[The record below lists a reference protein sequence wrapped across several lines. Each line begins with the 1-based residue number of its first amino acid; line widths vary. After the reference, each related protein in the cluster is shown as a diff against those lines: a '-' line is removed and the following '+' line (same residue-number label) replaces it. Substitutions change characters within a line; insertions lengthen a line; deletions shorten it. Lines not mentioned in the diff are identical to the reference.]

1 VHVFVFTTTKKQKT
15 VGFAAP
21 AMGKRGRPSRHPE
34 AVAADPSSHYAAGEP
49 ER

>member
-1 VHVFVFTTTKKQKT
+1 MFLFSQRRKNKKRS
-15 VGFAAP
+15 ALPP